1 MRVRD
6 LQLDRADRDEFPLSP
21 FIRAVELS
29 PFQDHVAMDAW
40 MRQHLLADLSA
51 DWLLLLN
58 YIGPL
63 TQH

>member
-1 MRVRD
+1 MVD
-6 LQLDRADRDEFPLSP
+6 EDEFPLSP
-21 FIRAVELS
+21 FVRIVELS
-29 PFQDHVAMDAW
+29 RFRDHVAMDAW